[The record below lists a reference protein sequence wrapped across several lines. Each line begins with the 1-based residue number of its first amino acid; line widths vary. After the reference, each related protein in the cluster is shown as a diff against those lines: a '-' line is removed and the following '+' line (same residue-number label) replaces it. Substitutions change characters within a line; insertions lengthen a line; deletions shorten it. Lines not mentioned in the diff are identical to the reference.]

1 VSQNK
6 EKFSNKFGD
15 NFFQPRGI
23 PANVTESLG
32 VVNVDNLMKIQRVVV
47 NGKKILLSWI
57 FKNEKKGPTNDPKTP
72 QDAPRRTKDAP
83 KTPLDAPKTPYFDY
97 NLYNFSE
104 MKKSISPKT
113 HQNAQRRPKTS

>member
-15 NFFQPRGI
+15 NFFQPRGL

-47 NGKKILLSWI
+47 NGKKILLS
-57 FKNEKKGPTNDPKTP
+57 
-72 QDAPRRTKDAP
+72 
-83 KTPLDAPKTPYFDY
+83 
-97 NLYNFSE
+97 
-104 MKKSISPKT
+104 
-113 HQNAQRRPKTS
+113 